1 MLLGSLAVTNFP
13 RVPTYQGKTIRA
25 WALQLSA
32 PEPAAR
38 AEATAAITAL
48 GTNAIPELLKL
59 LQTHDPRWRRTALS
73 LAAKL
78 PTRWGQKVV
87 NQLGPSRAAA
97 LQVGAAQALGVL
109 GPKAAVAAPQ
119 LALAMSEPGPG
130 VRGAAVTA
138 LEQIG
143 EPAIPDLTLVLLQ
156 AKDPVVRRTATFLL
170 GRLGAQAAIPGLAL
184 ALDDVDP
191 GVRVEAVSTLLR
203 MGAQSW
209 PAVPALVAHLNDPD
223 ATVRAFASSS
233 LSMIGNPTLPA
244 VSKVLASGDTN
255 AQKAVLKFLAQNYR
269 SLRLTGA
276 PLRKLAQE
284 GTPALRQQ
292 TIETLSLLR
301 LDDDATVKIL
311 AAALKDPAP
320 EVRLAAI
327 KAFAC
332 LPSKA
337 DAAIPA
343 LRSCLEDE
351 SSAVRAAAKEL
362 LQRVPEAAPG
372 SAVSPAE

>member
-1 MLLGSLAVTNFP
+1 
-13 RVPTYQGKTIRA
+13 
-25 WALQLSA
+25 
-32 PEPAAR
+32 
-38 AEATAAITAL
+38 
-48 GTNAIPELLKL
+48 
-59 LQTHDPRWRRTALS
+59 
-73 LAAKL
+73 
-78 PTRWGQKVV
+78 
-87 NQLGPSRAAA
+87 
-97 LQVGAAQALGVL
+97 
-109 GPKAAVAAPQ
+109 
-119 LALAMSEPGPG
+119 
-130 VRGAAVTA
+130 
-138 LEQIG
+138 
-143 EPAIPDLTLVLLQ
+143 
-156 AKDPVVRRTATFLL
+156 
-170 GRLGAQAAIPGLAL
+170 
-184 ALDDVDP
+184 
-191 GVRVEAVSTLLR
+191 VRVEAVSTLLR
-203 MGAQSW
+203 MGAQAW

-233 LSMIGNPTLPA
+233 LSMLGNPTLPA

-301 LDDDATVKIL
+301 LDDDATVKML

-320 EVRLAAI
+320 EVRLAAV

-332 LPSKA
+332 LPGKA